1 MEIKTNENF
10 SCQDLL
16 EVVVENTVF
25 INCQFVQTLFSSAK
39 FFNCSFIACNF
50 SLASFGESQWER
62 CVFKSCDF
70 IHASMNSSIFKDCHL
85 SLCNFD
91 SADFDACHFGI
102 THSELCF
109 FTKVKVTEKTHIP
122 ATSREFVGALIKNI
136 SEKPGFQ
143 AVGAY
148 VTQCADQCW
157 EGLNQMG
164 QLLLSKEEYF
174 QVVKELNKFPNFAN
188 ILSKYK
194 KE

>member
-1 MEIKTNENF
+1 METQINENH
-10 SCQDLL
+10 SYKDIV
-16 EVVVENTVF
+16 EGRIENTVF
-25 INCQFVQTLFSSAK
+25 INCQFVQTLFSRAK

-70 IHASMNSSIFKDCHL
+70 IHASMKQSVFEDCHL

-91 SADFDACHFGI
+91 SADFEACHFGI
-102 THSELCF
+102 THSELCSF
-109 FTKVKVTEKTHIP
+109 NKVKITKETWVP
-122 ATSREFVGALIKNI
+122 ATSREFVGAIIRNI
-136 SEKPGFQ
+136 SESKRIQ

-148 VTQCADQCW
+148 VNECPIQCW
-157 EGLNQMG
+157 EGLREVG
-164 QLLLSKEEYF
+164 EALLSKEEYF
-174 QVVKELNKFPNFAN
+174 QVVNELNKFPNFAN